1 MVLPTNKADRLLER
15 QFEEAQKHAARD
27 ELEQRIR
34 DHAREVRR
42 FERKRRFNEHTP
54 RPLDLLAIGDSWFN
68 YPLDG
73 DFPVP
78 VSPFDFGITGVRNLK
93 SLGDP
98 PPIILSVG
106 KYQGASTH
114 LLTWENQEQI
124 MRILEST
131 KPRTNGKGP
140 DAILAS
146 FGADDIVGDQLA
158 IYLTYGGGTKLASP
172 RFQGVLDLVK
182 ASYACLFEL
191 RKNAWASEVPIFAHC
206 YDYAIPSG
214 KPAAGLFGP
223 WLKPSFDFA
232 LYELTDA
239 QAVVHDMI
247 DKFHRMLSGLASDA
261 TNNFHLVDTR
271 GTIAAPNDWS
281 NEIHPNP
288 DGFYRLAQR
297 FLTALQAHFPGRI

>member
-27 ELEQRIR
+27 ELERRIR

-124 MRILEST
+124 MRILEPT

-158 IYLTYGGGTKLASP
+158 IYLTYGGGTKLASA

-191 RKNAWASEVPIFAHC
+191 RKNACASEVPIFAHC
-206 YDYAIPSG
+206 YDYAIPSVN
-214 KPAAGLFGP
+214 PLQVF
-223 WLKPSFDFA
+223 
-232 LYELTDA
+232 
-239 QAVVHDMI
+239 
-247 DKFHRMLSGLASDA
+247 
-261 TNNFHLVDTR
+261 LVL
-271 GTIAAPNDWS
+271 G
-281 NEIHPNP
+281 
-288 DGFYRLAQR
+288 
-297 FLTALQAHFPGRI
+297 